1 MTSSWQRRGGFL
13 LPVPVW
19 GSVRSNSEADSFE
32 NFFFWAMRLLSSVTG
47 IPVPSKVTD
56 SASFAFLNL
65 KWITDIWTRL
75 RGEAGF
81 LFRAE
86 TKFFFLPF
94 SFSFLSLVSVLQREK
109 RFSSSSFFFF
119 FLLSTMSRD
128 WKGRERERERKKK
141 KKKKKMTRKKKEK
154 KKEGKTNKQTNKQNL
169 F

>member
-1 MTSSWQRRGGFL
+1 M
-13 LPVPVW
+13 PVW

-75 RGEAGF
+75 RGDAGF

-86 TKFFFLPF
+86 TKFFFSSFFLFF
-94 SFSFLSLVSVLQREK
+94 SLFGFCSAEGKKIFS
-109 RFSSSSFFFF
+109 SSSSFFFF

-128 WKGRERERERKKK
+128 WKGREREREREKKKRKKK
-141 KKKKKMTRKKKEK
+141 KKNDEKKKRKKKIRK
-154 KKEGKTNKQTNKQNL
+154 NKQTKKQTKHFL
-169 F
+169 SERD